1 MKCYYSNGSIL
12 KWLFE
17 EGPFHHEGVGGSVL
31 TSGEGPYRKSDFE
44 KILGWLDYSVFP
56 LSVGKSFYAAEILI
70 VGQEGWNEDDLI
82 DLLDERRGR
91 ILRVYSQEMFLSYL
105 LTEIDP
111 LSSADNDWIISLGEG
126 HSALEFLM
134 NLGFD
139 WPSTVVFGGGGSE
152 IDDSDWPRIGLMKA
166 LGYKVGKT
174 GIQDAKKRHELL
186 TEIFMKENLPAVMSK
201 DYLAEWG
208 SPGSCPRL
216 KKMVGSIATF
226 CRSAKRD
233 EKKDMSVAIE
243 HWEEDFE
250 WLKKEYYH
258 GHCQFS
264 WPSTRL

>member
-12 KWLFE
+12 EWLFE
-17 EGPFHHEGVGGSVL
+17 EGLLYHEGVGGSVL

-44 KILGWLDYSVFP
+44 KILDLLGYSVFP
-56 LSVGKSFYAAEILI
+56 LNVGKSFYAAEILI

-82 DLLDERRGR
+82 DLLDKRRGR
-91 ILRVYSQEMFLSYL
+91 TLRVYSQEMFLSYL

-139 WPSTVVFGGGGSE
+139 WPSTVVFGGGNSE
-152 IDDSDWPRIGLMKA
+152 IDDSDWPQMGLMKA
-166 LGYKVGKT
+166 LGYRVGKT

-186 TEIFMKENLPAVMSK
+186 TEIFMKEDLPAVMSK

-208 SPGSCPRL
+208 SPGSCQRL
-216 KKMVGSIATF
+216 KKMADSIATF
-226 CRSAKRD
+226 SKNAKPR
-233 EKKDMSVAIE
+233 KDADMTVAIE
-243 HWEEDFE
+243 HWEEDLK
-250 WLKKEYYH
+250 WLGKNFYH
-258 GHCQFS
+258 GHCQFW
-264 WPSTRL
+264 WPSTKV